1 MPDPI
6 SAVKNSIQQDLIHLN
21 AVSQNLANANTQG
34 YRSIETISQP
44 FADMAKNSDAA
55 GPHTGMITLVRH
67 DAGELSN
74 TGRSRDLAIT
84 GKSFSSIQTPEGPR
98 LSRTGSFQLDKDGR
112 LVNLQGLSV
121 LGEGGEIFLDSTA
134 VRIDSSGKIY
144 QNDKLV
150 DQLALVELSDPKQLY
165 YIGAGLYT
173 SPLEFQKTPE
183 SVSVKQGFLEMSNV
197 NPSNEMVKL
206 IQIQRHV
213 ESVQKALKTYG
224 QMMDSGINNI
234 GQR

>member
-67 DAGELSN
+67 DAGELNN
-74 TGRSRDLAIT
+74 TGRSLDLAIA
-84 GKSFSSIQTPEGPR
+84 GKEFFSIQTPDGPR

-112 LVNLQGLSV
+112 LVNIQGLPV
-121 LGEGGEIFLDSTA
+121 LGEGGEIFLESTA
-134 VRIDSSGKIY
+134 VRIDSKGQIF
-144 QNDKLV
+144 QNEKLI
-150 DQLALVELSDPKQLY
+150 DTLALVELSEPKHLH
-165 YIGAGLYT
+165 YIGSGLYAA
-173 SPLEFQKTPE
+173 PLEFHQKPE
-183 SVSVKQGFLEMSNV
+183 NGSVRQGFLEMSNV

>member
-6 SAVKNSIQQDLIHLN
+6 TAVKNSIQQDLIHLN

-44 FADMAKNSDAA
+44 FAEMTRNSDAA

-67 DAGELSN
+67 DSGELNKTS
-74 TGRSRDLAIT
+74 RSLDLAVT
-84 GKSFSSIQTPEGPR
+84 GKEFFSIQTSEGPR
-98 LSRTGSFQLDKDGR
+98 LSRTGSFHLDKEGR
-112 LVNLQGLSV
+112 LVNLQGLPV
-121 LGEGGEIFLDSTA
+121 LGEGGEIFLESTA
-134 VRIDSSGKIY
+134 VRIDNSGQIF

-150 DQLALVELSDPKQLY
+150 DKLALVELSDAKQLH
-165 YIGAGLYT
+165 YIGSGLYAA
-173 SPLEFQKTPE
+173 PLEFQQVPKSGT
-183 SVSVKQGFLEMSNV
+183 VKQGYLEMSNV